1 MSSVVVEQAER
12 RHLVEG
18 GLDSGNLRQ
27 DFDAAAVVF
36 DHAFDAAYLPF
47 DAQLGEWLTLVAK

>member
-1 MSSVVVEQAER
+1 MVVEQAER

-18 GLDSGNLRQ
+18 GLDSGDLRRRV
-27 DFDAAAVVF
+27 DAAAVVF

-47 DAQLGEWLTLVAK
+47 DAQLGE